1 MGVKR
6 EASHGLTRAMLVGG
20 APPVPAPP
28 DEYVSITTDRAG
40 MLIPSASVSVAK
52 TARTSPDSNSS
63 STTSLK
69 VGSKPAWWAAIPRCS
84 PVSHS
89 P

>member
-28 DEYVSITTDRAG
+28 DEYVSITTDRATAEAVLHMLAGKCNTRELAQFYDAVADVVGWG
-40 MLIPSASVSVAK
+40 M
-52 TARTSPDSNSS
+52 
-63 STTSLK
+63 
-69 VGSKPAWWAAIPRCS
+69 
-84 PVSHS
+84 
-89 P
+89 